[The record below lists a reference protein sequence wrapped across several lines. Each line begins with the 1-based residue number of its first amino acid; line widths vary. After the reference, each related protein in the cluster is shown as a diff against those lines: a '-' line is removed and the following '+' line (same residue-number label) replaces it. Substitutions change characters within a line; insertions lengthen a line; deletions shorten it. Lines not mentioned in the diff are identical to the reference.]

1 MPQTKRAMLFPL
13 LLLGVLVLLP
23 GVTVR
28 GGARVI
34 ELIADKDNRF
44 KIPGQK
50 KPVLTVKANEVIR
63 LRITARKGTEWE
75 KDGTIHS
82 FTITA
87 LKDQGWDLRLKEG
100 TQEFALVAPAEP
112 GEYLV
117 ECTVKCGEGHE
128 EMRMKLIVEPG
139 GE

>member
-1 MPQTKRAMLFPL
+1 
-13 LLLGVLVLLP
+13 
-23 GVTVR
+23 VR

>member
-100 TQEFALVAPAEP
+100 TQEFALVAPAEA
-112 GEYLV
+112 GEYVV